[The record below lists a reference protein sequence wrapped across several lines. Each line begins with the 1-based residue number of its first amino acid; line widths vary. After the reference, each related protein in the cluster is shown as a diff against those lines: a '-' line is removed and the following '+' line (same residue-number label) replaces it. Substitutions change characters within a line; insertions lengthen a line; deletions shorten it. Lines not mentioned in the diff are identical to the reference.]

1 MSKQRHLLLI
11 AGLLLMTAPAAV
23 GQVSTAKPGEPV
35 ERHLSSDQ
43 TFREWSHDSKP
54 TGETKLIKVCRAET
68 VCKMRYREGNTP
80 RMRVRNLVVP
90 MRYEDE
96 TTPISDA
103 FTKQIRQ
110 ALDNLRDKRGVTV
123 RFIGYTDDAP
133 LTGPDESTYGNHL
146 SWSKAR
152 AHHAALAM
160 QEILGLP
167 ASAIE
172 SDGRGASHPL
182 ASNETAQ
189 GRRLNR
195 RIEVEFWYDDP
206 LQALP
211 DEPQLCPDDADETV
225 TRVYDPPWGSIPSL
239 ALENGQPIIPQD
251 YVANLRRALTDIS
264 DRTNARLRFIGYTK
278 NERLDRRTASVYGD
292 DIGLSAARARRAM
305 DTLMQDPLLSG
316 ARSEHEGR
324 GYVQSDDVVNAGFIQ
339 GQESFVRV
347 QVVYDERLPL
357 DNYEGVDITRLN
369 QEVRPKSP
377 YELNVMRITVDG
389 KPIDDP
395 GRSSS
400 DIQRCTDVALDNAKI
415 QFRFDNLE
423 ARRRLSVAANPVA
436 VAVSEPGGGPS
447 ESVVHFRM
455 YSSYASF
462 IKRAEIRIFEQQQ
475 SLQAAPLKIIA
486 VDDAGLAEW
495 HPTAE
500 ILSGPARELK
510 YLLRAYDSKGDFDET
525 DARPLRLYREPSR
538 GSVVTS
544 DGSAT
549 RELLAAYGENQLA
562 RQQIPLGSGTVK
574 VQGSGIP
581 AGHTV
586 WVAGRQIPVDPQG
599 NFAAEEILPAG
610 AHSVEV
616 SVLDDAG
623 NGSLYLRDLE
633 FKRTDL
639 FYVGIAD
646 LTVSKNSVSGPAKL
660 QEGENNPYPY
670 DSSLDGRLAFYL
682 NGNVRQ
688 NWRLTASADTR
699 EGPVKDLFS
708 NFLAKSPDSLFRR
721 IDPDYYYPSFGDD
734 GVVQEM
740 APTLGKFYVKASNG
754 ENYGMWGNF
763 KVGYLDNE
771 LAHVDRGL
779 YGANAH
785 YASEPTTS
793 FGERRLTVD
802 GFAAQPG
809 TMASYEEFRGTG
821 GSLYFLH
828 HQDILMGSE
837 RVRIEIH
844 DKASNIATGVVN
856 LQPNVDYDIDYLK
869 GRLLLSHPLSSTAN
883 DNLLVRTSGLSGD
896 EAFLVVR
903 YEYTPGFDKLDQVA
917 VGGQGHYWLN
927 DHVRLGFT
935 ADSNEGGSA
944 SNSNLGAADL
954 TLRKS
959 ANSWFKLQAG
969 RSTGLLSPS
978 LQSNDGGFGF
988 QGPSDQS
995 FTGAK
1000 AGAYRAD
1007 LSVGLRD
1014 FFEGRDGRFTFYK
1027 QHLDAG
1033 YSSPG
1038 QATIKD
1044 TEQYGG
1050 TFRIPVTSS
1059 LSLAAKGDQKI
1070 ESQGLETR
1078 AVELDVAYK
1087 LTEKWTVSTGV
1098 RNDLRKDNSPVV
1110 PLTQIQGER
1119 TDAVAQVKFD
1129 SSASWSAY
1137 GFGQRTVAASGG
1149 REDNDRIGVGGSYR
1163 LTKRF
1168 RIDGE
1173 ASDGHL
1179 GPGGKVGTSFLDSKG
1194 TSYYLNYSLENE
1206 RTDNGLLLRGSQG
1219 NLVSGTKVRLS
1230 DTSSVYVEERYQNGG
1245 SLSGLT
1251 HTTGINLTPKE
1262 HWNLGGS
1269 AEVGKLRDSQT
1280 GAETDRKA
1288 AGINMGYG
1296 LAKMQFS
1303 SAIEFRRD
1311 NAEQLDLAHTETTT
1325 WLFRNNFKLQLTPD
1339 WRLIGKLDHSVSDS
1353 SLGEFYAGGYTEA
1366 VVGYAYRPVRN
1377 DRLNALIKYTYF
1389 YNVPTTGQV
1398 GLQNTAAEFLQKSHI
1413 AALDVNYDLTANW
1426 SLGSKYAYRMG
1437 QESLDRVHPNFF
1449 ANPAQL
1455 AVLRVDRRF
1464 FKEWDTLA
1472 EVRTLYL
1479 PGISQRRSGALAA
1492 IYRHISKNLKAGVG
1506 YNFTNFSDDMTDLK
1520 YNHKGVFVNLI
1531 GTM

>member
-11 AGLLLMTAPAAV
+11 VGLLLMTAPACI
-23 GQVSTAKPGEPV
+23 GQVNKAKPGEPV

-43 TFREWSHDSKP
+43 AFREWSHDSNSTDK
-54 TGETKLIKVCRAET
+54 TKLIKVCRAEN
-68 VCKMRYREGNTP
+68 VCKMRYREGQTP
-80 RMRVRNLVVP
+80 RTRVRKLVAP
-90 MRYEDE
+90 LRYEDE
-96 TTPISDA
+96 NTPISDA
-103 FTKQIRQ
+103 FTSQVRQ

-133 LTGPDESTYGNHL
+133 LTGLDESTYGNHL
-146 SWSKAR
+146 SLSKAR
-152 AHHAALAM
+152 AHRVTLEM
-160 QEILGLP
+160 QKILGLP
-167 ASAIE
+167 ASAME

-195 RIEVEFWYDDP
+195 RIEVELWYDDP

-211 DEPQLCPDDADETV
+211 DEPQLCPDDVDETV
-225 TRVYDPPWGSIPSL
+225 TRIYDPLWGSIPPLEL
-239 ALENGQPIIPQD
+239 ANGQPIIPPD
-251 YVANLRRALTDIS
+251 YAANLRRALTDIS

-305 DTLMQDPLLSG
+305 DALMRDPVLSG

-347 QVVYDERLPL
+347 QVVYDERLPS
-357 DNYEGVDITRLN
+357 DNYEGVDVTRVS

-415 QFRFDNLE
+415 RFRFDNLE
-423 ARRRLSVAANPVA
+423 SRRRLGVAATPVA
-436 VAVSEPGGGPS
+436 VAVSDAGGDPAA
-447 ESVVHFRM
+447 SVVHFRM

-475 SLQAAPLKIIA
+475 SLQAEPLKIIA

-500 ILSGPARELK
+500 ILARPARELK
-510 YLLRAYDSKGDFDET
+510 YLLRAYNS
-525 DARPLRLYREPSR
+525 
-538 GSVVTS
+538 
-544 DGSAT
+544 
-549 RELLAAYGENQLA
+549 
-562 RQQIPLGSGTVK
+562 
-574 VQGSGIP
+574 
-581 AGHTV
+581 
-586 WVAGRQIPVDPQG
+586 QG
-599 NFAAEEILPAG
+599 NFAAEEILPVG

-646 LTVSKNSVSGPAKL
+646 LTVSKNSASGSAKL
-660 QEGENNPYPY
+660 QEGENDPHPY

-682 NGNVRQ
+682 NGNVHQ

-721 IDPDYYYPSFGDD
+721 IDPDYYYPTFGDD

-740 APTLGKFYVKASNG
+740 APTLGKFYAKASNG

-785 YASEPTTS
+785 YAAEPTTS

-828 HQDILMGSE
+828 HQDILTGSE
-837 RVRIEIH
+837 RVRIEIR
-844 DKASNIATGVVN
+844 DKASSIVTGVVN
-856 LQPNVDYDIDYLK
+856 LQPNVDYDIDYLQ
-869 GRLLLSHPLSSTAN
+869 GRVLLSQPLSSTAN

-896 EAFLVVR
+896 EAYLVVR
-903 YEYTPGFDKLDQVA
+903 YEYTPGFEKLDQVA
-917 VGGQGHYWLN
+917 VGGQAHYWFN
-927 DHVRLGFT
+927 DYVRLGFT
-935 ADSNEGGSA
+935 ADSNEGDSA
-944 SNSNLGAADL
+944 SNLGAADL

-959 ANSWFKLQAG
+959 ANSWLKLQTG

-988 QGPSDQS
+988 QGPNDQL

-1050 TFRIPVTSS
+1050 TFRLPVTSS

-1087 LTEKWTVSTGV
+1087 LAEKWTVSTGV
-1098 RNDLRKDNSPVV
+1098 RNDLRKDHSPVV

-1137 GFGQRTVAASGG
+1137 GFGQ
-1149 REDNDRIGVGGSYR
+1149 
-1163 LTKRF
+1163 
-1168 RIDGE
+1168 
-1173 ASDGHL
+1173 
-1179 GPGGKVGTSFLDSKG
+1179 
-1194 TSYYLNYSLENE
+1194 
-1206 RTDNGLLLRGSQG
+1206 
-1219 NLVSGTKVRLS
+1219 
-1230 DTSSVYVEERYQNGG
+1230 
-1245 SLSGLT
+1245 
-1251 HTTGINLTPKE
+1251 HT
-1262 HWNLGGS
+1262 
-1269 AEVGKLRDSQT
+1269 
-1280 GAETDRKA
+1280 
-1288 AGINMGYG
+1288 
-1296 LAKMQFS
+1296 
-1303 SAIEFRRD
+1303 
-1311 NAEQLDLAHTETTT
+1311 
-1325 WLFRNNFKLQLTPD
+1325 
-1339 WRLIGKLDHSVSDS
+1339 
-1353 SLGEFYAGGYTEA
+1353 
-1366 VVGYAYRPVRN
+1366 
-1377 DRLNALIKYTYF
+1377 
-1389 YNVPTTGQV
+1389 
-1398 GLQNTAAEFLQKSHI
+1398 
-1413 AALDVNYDLTANW
+1413 
-1426 SLGSKYAYRMG
+1426 
-1437 QESLDRVHPNFF
+1437 
-1449 ANPAQL
+1449 
-1455 AVLRVDRRF
+1455 
-1464 FKEWDTLA
+1464 
-1472 EVRTLYL
+1472 
-1479 PGISQRRSGALAA
+1479 
-1492 IYRHISKNLKAGVG
+1492 
-1506 YNFTNFSDDMTDLK
+1506 
-1520 YNHKGVFVNLI
+1520 
-1531 GTM
+1531 

>member
-11 AGLLLMTAPAAV
+11 AGLLLMTAPASV
-23 GQVSTAKPGEPV
+23 GQVNTAKPGEPV

-54 TGETKLIKVCRAET
+54 TDETKLIKVCRVET

-90 MRYEDE
+90 LRYEDE

-103 FTKQIRQ
+103 FTKQVRQ

-123 RFIGYTDDAP
+123 RFIGYTDDAQ
-133 LTGPDESTYGNHL
+133 LTGLDESTYGNHL
-146 SWSKAR
+146 SLSKAR
-152 AHHAALAM
+152 AQRVALAM

-195 RIEVEFWYDDP
+195 RIEVEFWYEDP
-206 LQALP
+206 LQALR
-211 DEPQLCPDDADETV
+211 DEPQLCPDDVDETV

-239 ALENGQPIIPQD
+239 ELANGQPIIPPD
-251 YVANLRRALTDIS
+251 YAANLRRALTDIS

-292 DIGLSAARARRAM
+292 DIGLSTARARRAM
-305 DTLMQDPLLSG
+305 DTIMKDPLLSG

-324 GYVQSDDVVNAGFIQ
+324 GYVQSDDVVNAGFLQ

-415 QFRFDNLE
+415 QFHFDNLE
-423 ARRRLSVAANPVA
+423 SRRRLSVTANPVA
-436 VAVSEPGGGPS
+436 LAVSGSGGGPAP
-447 ESVVHFRM
+447 SVVHFRM

-462 IKRAEIRIFEQQQ
+462 IKRAEIRVFEQQD
-475 SLQAAPLKIIA
+475 SLQAVPLKIIA

-510 YLLRAYDSKGDFDET
+510 YLLRAYDSNGNFDET
-525 DARPLRLYREPSR
+525 NARPLRLYREPSL
-538 GSVVTS
+538 GGIVTS
-544 DGSAT
+544 DEPSK
-549 RELLAAYGENQLA
+549 RELLAGYGENDLS

-599 NFAAEEILPAG
+599 NFAAEEILPSG

-616 SVLDDAG
+616 AVLDDAG

-646 LTVSKNSVSGPAKL
+646 LTVSKNTASASAKL
-660 QEGENNPYPY
+660 QEGENDPHPY
-670 DSSLDGRLAFYL
+670 DSSLDGRLAFYV

-708 NFLAKSPDSLFRR
+708 NFLGKSPDSLFRR
-721 IDPDYYYPSFGDD
+721 IDPDYFYPSFGDD

-740 APTLGKFYVKASNG
+740 APTMGKFYVKASNG

-785 YASEPTTS
+785 YSAAPTTS

-828 HQDILMGSE
+828 HQDILTGSE

-844 DKASNIATGVVN
+844 DKASSIVTGVVN
-856 LQPNVDYDIDYLK
+856 LQPNVDYDIDYLQ
-869 GRLLLSHPLSSTAN
+869 GRVLLSQPLSSTAN
-883 DNLLVRTSGLSGD
+883 DNLLVRSSGLSGD
-896 EAFLVVR
+896 EAYLVVR
-903 YEYTPGFDKLDQVA
+903 YEYTPGFEKLDQVA
-917 VGGQGHYWLN
+917 VGGQAHYWLN
-927 DHVRLGFT
+927 DYVRLGLT
-935 ADSNEGGSA
+935 ADSNEGDSA
-944 SNSNLGAADL
+944 SNLAAAEL

-959 ANSWFKLQAG
+959 ANSWFKLQTG

-978 LQSNDGGFGF
+978 LQSNDGGFAF
-988 QGPSDQS
+988 NGPDEQS

-1014 FFEGRDGRFTFYK
+1014 FFEGHDGRFTFYK

-1038 QATIKD
+1038 QTTIKD

-1050 TFRIPVTSS
+1050 TFRMPVTSS

-1070 ESQGLETR
+1070 EDQGLETR
-1078 AVELDVAYK
+1078 AVELDAAYK
-1087 LTEKWTVSTGV
+1087 LAEKWTVSTGV
-1098 RNDLRKDNSPVV
+1098 RNDLREDHSPVV
-1110 PLTQIQGER
+1110 PPTQIQGER
-1119 TDAVAQVKFD
+1119 TDVVAQVKFD
-1129 SSASWSAY
+1129 SSALWSAY
-1137 GFGQRTVAASGG
+1137 GFGQHTVAASGG

-1179 GPGGKVGTSFLDSKG
+1179 GPGGKLGTTFLFSEQ
-1194 TSYYLNYSLENE
+1194 TSYYLNYALENE

-1219 NLVSGTKVRLS
+1219 NLVSGVKTRLS
-1230 DTSSVYVEERYQNGG
+1230 DTSSVYLEDRYQNGG
-1245 SLSGLT
+1245 SLNGLT
-1251 HTTGINLTPKE
+1251 HTTGINFTAKE
-1262 HWNLGGS
+1262 HWNFGGS

-1288 AGINMGYG
+1288 AGFRMGYG
-1296 LAKMQFS
+1296 LAKLQFS

-1311 NAEQLDLAHTETTT
+1311 NAEQLDQTHNEMTT

-1353 SLGEFYAGGYTEA
+1353 SLGDFYAGGYTEA
-1366 VVGYAYRPVRN
+1366 VVGYAYRPVSN
-1377 DRLNALIKYTYF
+1377 DRLNAIAKYTYF
-1389 YNVPTTGQV
+1389 YNVPTMGQV

-1426 SLGSKYAYRMG
+1426 SFGSKYAYRIG
-1437 QESLDRVHPNFF
+1437 QESLDRVNPNFF
-1449 ANPAQL
+1449 DNPAQL

-1464 FKEWDTLA
+1464 LKEWDSLA

-1479 PGISQRRSGALAA
+1479 PDISQRRLGALAA
-1492 IYRHISKNLKAGVG
+1492 IYRHITKNLKAGVG
-1506 YNFTNFSDDMTDLK
+1506 YNFTDFSDDLTDLK
-1520 YNHKGVFVNLI
+1520 YNHKGVFLNLI

>member
-1 MSKQRHLLLI
+1 MSKQRHVLLI
-11 AGLLLMTAPAAV
+11 VGFLMVTAPAGI

-35 ERHLSSDQ
+35 ERHLSGDQ
-43 TFREWSHDSKP
+43 TFREWSHDSKQSD
-54 TGETKLIKVCRAET
+54 ETKLIKVCRVQT

-80 RMRVRNLVVP
+80 RTRVRNLVVP
-90 MRYEDE
+90 LRYEDE

-103 FTKQIRQ
+103 FTKQVRQ
-110 ALDNLRDKRGVTV
+110 ALDNLRDKQGVTV

-133 LTGPDESTYGNHL
+133 LTGSDESTYGNHL
-146 SWSKAR
+146 SLSKAR
-152 AHHAALAM
+152 AHRVALAM

-172 SDGRGASHPL
+172 SDGRGSSHPL
-182 ASNETAQ
+182 ASNEAAQ
-189 GRRLNR
+189 GRTLNR

-211 DEPQLCPDDADETV
+211 DEPQLCPDDVDETV
-225 TRVYDPPWGSIPSL
+225 TRIYDPPWGSIPSL
-239 ALENGQPIIPQD
+239 ELANGQPIIPPG
-251 YVANLRRALTDIS
+251 YAASLRRALTDIS

-278 NERLDRRTASVYGD
+278 NEHLDRRTASVYGD

-305 DTLMQDPLLSG
+305 DILMQDPVLSG

-324 GYVQSDDVVNAGFIQ
+324 GYVQSDNVVNDGFIQ

-347 QVVYDERLPL
+347 RVVYDERLPL

-415 QFRFDNLE
+415 HFRFDNLE
-423 ARRRLSVAANPVA
+423 SRRRLGVAANPVA
-436 VAVSEPGGGPS
+436 VPVSDTGGGS
-447 ESVVHFRM
+447 AASVVHFRM

-500 ILSGPARELK
+500 MLAGPARELK
-510 YLLRAYDSKGDFDET
+510 YLLRVYDSKGNFDET
-525 DARPLRLYREPSR
+525 SGRPLRLYREPSP
-538 GSVVTS
+538 GGAVTS
-544 DGSAT
+544 EGPST
-549 RELLAAYGENQLA
+549 RELLAAYGESDLA
-562 RQQIPLGSGTVK
+562 RQQIPLGNGTVK

-581 AGHTV
+581 ADHTV
-586 WVAGRQIPVDPQG
+586 WVAGRQIPVDLKG
-599 NFAAEEILPAG
+599 NFAAEEILPSG

-616 SVLDDAG
+616 AVLDDAG

-646 LTVSKNSVSGPAKL
+646 LTVSKNSTSGPAKL
-660 QEGENNPYPY
+660 QEGDNNPQPY

-682 NGNVRQ
+682 NGNVHQ

-708 NFLAKSPDSLFRR
+708 NFLSKSPDSLFRR
-721 IDPDYYYPSFGDD
+721 IDPAYYYPSFGDD
-734 GVVQEM
+734 GVVEEM

-763 KVGYLDNE
+763 KVGYFDNE

-779 YGANAH
+779 YGGNAH
-785 YASEPTTS
+785 YAPEPTTS

-809 TMASYEEFRGTG
+809 TMASYEQFLGTG

-828 HQDILMGSE
+828 HQDILTGSE
-837 RVRIEIH
+837 RVRMEIH
-844 DKASNIATGVVN
+844 DKASNIVTGVVN
-856 LQPNVDYDIDYLK
+856 LQPNVDYEIDYLQ
-869 GRLLLSHPLSSTAN
+869 GRVLLSQPLSSTAN

-896 EAFLVVR
+896 EAYLVVR
-903 YEYTPGFDKLDQVA
+903 YEYTPGLQSLNEVA
-917 VGGQGHYWLN
+917 VGGQAHYWFN
-927 DHVRLGFT
+927 DYVRLGFT
-935 ADSNEGGSA
+935 ADSNEGDSA
-944 SNSNLGAADL
+944 SNLGAADL

-959 ANSWFKLQAG
+959 ANSFFKLQAG

-1014 FFEGRDGRFTFYK
+1014 FFEGRDGRFTFYT
-1027 QHLDAG
+1027 QRLEAG
-1033 YSSPG
+1033 YSAPG
-1038 QATIKD
+1038 QETIKN

-1050 TFRIPVTSS
+1050 TFRMPVTSS
-1059 LSLAAKGDQKI
+1059 LSLAAKGDQRI

-1078 AVELDVAYK
+1078 AVELDLAYK
-1087 LTEKWTVSTGV
+1087 LAEKWTVSTGV

-1179 GPGGKVGTSFLDSKG
+1179 GPGGKVGTSVLDSKG

-1206 RTDNGLLLRGSQG
+1206 RTDNGLLLRGNQG
-1219 NLVSGTKVRLS
+1219 NLVLGTKTRLS

-1251 HTTGINLTPKE
+1251 HTTGINLTPKK

-1288 AGINMGYG
+1288 AGINMSYG

-1311 NAEQLDLAHTETTT
+1311 NAQQLDLTHNETTT

-1353 SLGEFYAGGYTEA
+1353 TLGEFYAGGYTEA
-1366 VVGYAYRPVRN
+1366 VVGYAYRPVSN
-1377 DRLNALIKYTYF
+1377 DRLNALVKYTYF

-1398 GLQNTAAEFLQKSHI
+1398 GVQNTAAEFLQKSHI
-1413 AALDVNYDLTANW
+1413 AALDLTYDLTANW
-1426 SLGSKYAYRMG
+1426 SVGGKYAYRLG
-1437 QESLDRVHPNFF
+1437 QESLDRVNPNFF
-1449 ANPAQL
+1449 DNPAQL
-1455 AVLRVDRRF
+1455 EVLRVDWRF
-1464 FKEWDTLA
+1464 LKEWDGLA

-1479 PGISQRRSGALAA
+1479 PDLSQRRSGALAA

-1506 YNFTNFSDDMTDLK
+1506 YNFTNFSDELTDLK
-1520 YNHKGVFVNLI
+1520 YNHKGVFLNFV